1 MSKTSDATLAVFLDL
16 ENIALGA
23 RDAKYPSFDVAKVLE
38 RLLLKGHIVV
48 KKAYCD
54 FDRYKEFKRGL
65 HEAAF
70 ELIEIPHVRQ
80 SGKNSADIRMV
91 VDALDL
97 CYTKGHVDTFAII
110 SGDSDFS
117 PLVSKLRENAKTVIG
132 VGVKNSTSDLFIN
145 NCDEFIYYDDLVRK
159 EPNKARRRSAPRP
172 AAAASPAAAS
182 DASPPDAPAENKGPD
197 LNDALELIV
206 DTLEAVAEERG
217 DNEPIWGSMIKQLI
231 KRRNPGFNERA
242 YGFRSF
248 NDLLADAEKR
258 GLLMLQHDE
267 KSGGYTVRLS
277 ERAAAPRT

>member
-1 MSKTSDATLAVFLDL
+1 
-16 ENIALGA
+16 
-23 RDAKYPSFDVAKVLE
+23 
-38 RLLLKGHIVV
+38 
-48 KKAYCD
+48 
-54 FDRYKEFKRGL
+54 
-65 HEAAF
+65 
-70 ELIEIPHVRQ
+70 
-80 SGKNSADIRMV
+80 
-91 VDALDL
+91 
-97 CYTKGHVDTFAII
+97 
-110 SGDSDFS
+110 
-117 PLVSKLRENAKTVIG
+117 
-132 VGVKNSTSDLFIN
+132 
-145 NCDEFIYYDDLVRK
+145 VRK